1 MALGVSREAELPHL
15 VREPVG
21 EPQGALVLLHGR
33 GTSEADLHPLLN
45 ALDPERRL
53 LGLTPGAPLTGIPPG
68 GRHWYV
74 IEEIGQPDV
83 ETFVESM
90 GQAASFVDDAL
101 RGRGIAWEDTVIGGF
116 SQGGA
121 VGLALALGTGRPRAA
136 GILVMSCF
144 LPMVRGWRIDV
155 RAKRGTPAYVSHGT
169 YDNIIPV
176 GFGRRVR
183 DELVEGQLEVTYRET
198 RVQHQIDPELIPE
211 MQAWLLACTGGPD
224 PLRDGPKSQI

>member
-1 MALGVSREAELPHL
+1 MELGVSREADLPHL
-15 VREPVG
+15 IRESAG
-21 EPQGALVLLHGR
+21 EPEGAIVMLHGR
-33 GTSEADLHPLLN
+33 GTSEADLQPLIE
-45 ALDPERRL
+45 ALDPDRRL

-74 IEEIGQPDV
+74 IEEVGRPDV

-90 GQAASFVDDAL
+90 TQAARFVDDVL
-101 RGRGIAWEDTVIGGF
+101 RQRGIAWEDTVVGGF

-121 VGLALALGTGRPRAA
+121 VGLALALGTGRPRPA
-136 GILVMSCF
+136 GILAMSCF

-155 RAKRGTPAYVSHGT
+155 RAKRGTPAYISHGT

-183 DELVEGQLEVTYRET
+183 DELDEAQLDLIYRET
-198 RVQHQIDPELIPE
+198 RVQHQIDPELLPE
-211 MQAWLLACTGGPD
+211 MRAWLLACTGGPD
-224 PLRDGPKSQI
+224 PRFDGPKSEI

>member
-1 MALGVSREAELPHL
+1 MEAGVARDAQLPYL
-15 VREPVG
+15 IREPAG
-21 EPQGALVLLHGR
+21 APEGALVLLHGR
-33 GTSEADLHPLLN
+33 ATSEHDLHPLLD
-45 ALDPERRL
+45 ALDPDRRL
-53 LGLTPGAPLTGIPPG
+53 LGITPGAPLTGIPPG

-74 IEEIGQPDV
+74 IEEVGQPD
-83 ETFVESM
+83 EQTFVDTMNQLSR
-90 GQAASFVDDAL
+90 ATDDLL
-101 RGRGIAWEDTVIGGF
+101 REHGIEWDRTVVGGF

-121 VGLALALGTGRPRAA
+121 VSLALAFGTGRPRAA
-136 GILVMSCF
+136 GVLAMSCF

-155 RAKRGTPAYVSHGT
+155 RAKRGMEAYVSHGI

-183 DELVEGQLEVTYRET
+183 DVLVEGGVITTFRET

-211 MQAWLLACTGGPD
+211 MRTWLLARTGGPD